1 MEDEK
6 VTPLGLSDSLP
17 SAQGLLQANPG
28 PVPFSISQ
36 VWISK
41 LVSPLC

>member
-6 VTPLGLSDSLP
+6 VTPLGLSDQLP
-17 SAQGLLQANPG
+17 SAQGLLQANPA
-28 PVPFSISQ
+28 PAPFSISQ

-41 LVSPLC
+41 LVSSL